1 MGLEKTN
8 KNIAFKTLRI
18 ASLLPIG
25 FWPFVFMM
33 SLLFFNERNAS
44 KNLMI
49 WGLFTAVNSYPVI
62 LIINLLVS
70 NRLYAKN
77 KIAAY
82 ALLLWPIILFL
93 YLTLEFA

>member
-1 MGLEKTN
+1 MGLKKTN
-8 KNIAFKTLRI
+8 KNIAFRTLRI
-18 ASLLPIG
+18 VSLLPIG

-33 SLLFFNERNAS
+33 SLLFFDERNAS

-62 LIINLLVS
+62 LIVNLLIS
-70 NRLYAKN
+70 NRLYSKS

-93 YLTLEFA
+93 YLTFKIS